1 MLDSG
6 NSYDG
11 RRNAQGLLSM
21 LNAVVKWKICS
32 GEGYLTYFGKT
43 FETFYIPVQLDSGV
57 CTTYVAVK
65 LLTTIK

>member
-21 LNAVVKWKICS
+21 LSAVVKWKICS

-43 FETFYIPVQLDSGV
+43 FETFYIPVQLA
-57 CTTYVAVK
+57 YEFLQPMF
-65 LLTTIK
+65 LLNCLQV